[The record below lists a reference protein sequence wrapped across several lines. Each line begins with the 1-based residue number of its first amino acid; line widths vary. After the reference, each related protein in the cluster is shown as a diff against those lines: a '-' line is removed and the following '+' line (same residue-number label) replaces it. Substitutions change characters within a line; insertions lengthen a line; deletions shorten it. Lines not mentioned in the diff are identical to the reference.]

1 MNYKTSEAMTIE
13 RQKQAI
19 DIIGQYHLRA
29 IFKSSIESKALI
41 AANLLSITDSELIK
55 LFEKR
60 YTVNIYTDIESQEIV
75 TMEMWIS

>member
-1 MNYKTSEAMTIE
+1 MTIE

-29 IFKSSIESKALI
+29 MFKSSIESKALI
-41 AANLLSITDSELIK
+41 AANLLSITDSELTE
-55 LFEKR
+55 LFRKR
-60 YTVNIYTDIESQEIV
+60 YVVNIYTDIESQEIT

>member
-1 MNYKTSEAMTIE
+1 MTIE

-29 IFKSSIESKALI
+29 TFKSSIKSKALI
-41 AANLLSITDSELIK
+41 AANLLSITDSELTE
-55 LFEKR
+55 LFRKR
-60 YTVNIYTDIESQEIV
+60 YVVNIYTDIESQEIV